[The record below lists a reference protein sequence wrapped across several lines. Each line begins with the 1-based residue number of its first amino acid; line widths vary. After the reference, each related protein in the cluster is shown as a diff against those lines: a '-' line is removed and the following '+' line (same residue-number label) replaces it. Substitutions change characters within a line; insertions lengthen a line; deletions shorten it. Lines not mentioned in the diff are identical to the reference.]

1 MFDPA
6 YDARWTG
13 GVVSSRAITPGPL
26 RPGSAVERTV
36 RFVGRTFTYR
46 YDVVAGDGQ
55 REIELRVENPFPM
68 RVRYL
73 LEEVAEGT
81 RASIHAT
88 GDAGGFFRLAGPL
101 LDVMVRRSIGRDLT
115 ALRRTLEG
123 EALPDGGLSRRWRA
137 R

>member
-1 MFDPA
+1 MDGRRRVEPGHHPGAAPA
-6 YDARWTG
+6 GLG
-13 GVVSSRAITPGPL
+13 GRADG
-26 RPGSAVERTV
+26 A
-36 RFVGRTFTYR
+36 FVGRTFTYR

-88 GDAGGFFRLAGPL
+88 GDAGGFSG
-101 LDVMVRRSIGRDLT
+101 S
-115 ALRRTLEG
+115 
-123 EALPDGGLSRRWRA
+123 RA
-137 R
+137 RSSTSWSGDRSAVT